1 MENSDVYKGIAD
13 VLDLVM
19 RSSWDFSLNPV
30 RIIRNGNATIVMWAD
45 GTKTVVKKSAD
56 DPEDDYAAFTAAL
69 AKKVYR
75 NNSHFKKMLKERN
88 VEQKPS
94 KKQQKREA
102 EEAERIMGI
111 VERAVAEKYAK
122 NDD

>member
-1 MENSDVYKGIAD
+1 MTAS
-13 VLDLVM
+13 LD
-19 RSSWDFSLNPV
+19 PV

-69 AKKVYR
+69 AKKVYG
-75 NNSHFKKMLKERN
+75 NNSHFKKMLKDRT

-102 EEAERIMGI
+102 EEAERIMEV

>member
-1 MENSDVYKGIAD
+1 MNLACNPFEALMETLFHQA
-13 VLDLVM
+13 
-19 RSSWDFSLNPV
+19 WDYSLNPV

-69 AKKVYR
+69 AKKVYG
-75 NNSHFKKMLKERN
+75 NNSHFKKMLKERT

-94 KKQQKREA
+94 KKQQKRET
-102 EEAERIMGI
+102 EEAERIMEV

>member
-1 MENSDVYKGIAD
+1 MNKEVYKGIAD
-13 VLDLVM
+13 FLDWVM
-19 RSSWDFSLNPV
+19 RPSWTFTLNPI

-45 GTKTVVKKSAD
+45 DTKTVVKKSAD

-69 AKKVYR
+69 AKKVYG
-75 NNSHFKKMLKERN
+75 NNSHFKKMLKERT

-102 EEAERIMGI
+102 EEAERIMEV

>member
-1 MENSDVYKGIAD
+1 MTGSLSSNFTDNPVYSEPLNLTAS
-13 VLDLVM
+13 LD
-19 RSSWDFSLNPV
+19 PV

-69 AKKVYR
+69 AKKVYG
-75 NNSHFKKMLKERN
+75 NNSHFKKMLKDRT

-102 EEAERIMGI
+102 EEAERIMEV